1 MTDRAVPGRT
11 LNETLSEQLGREVVK
26 VETLPIAPGQVIRLA
41 FEGGES
47 RWRQGVRLATEGALM
62 ANEVSAPQLDLWPDT
77 APSVVE
83 IMCEST
89 DGFVRIYNIWQ
100 SGRRP
105 GVESRSHTSGM
116 VVDLL
121 PDGSRRYRC
130 NDIGFDPDFSKLVF
144 RISIA

>member
-1 MTDRAVPGRT
+1 
-11 LNETLSEQLGREVVK
+11 
-26 VETLPIAPGQVIRLA
+26 VI
-41 FEGGES
+41 
-47 RWRQGVRLATEGALM
+47 
-62 ANEVSAPQLDLWPDT
+62 ANEVSAPQLDLWSDT

-89 DGFVRIYNIWQ
+89 DGLVRIYSIWQ

-105 GVESRSHTSGM
+105 GVESRTQTSGM

-121 PDGSRRYRC
+121 SDGSRRYRC

-144 RISIA
+144 RISITWRRTAQLSTEPSRDNLA

>member
-1 MTDRAVPGRT
+1 MASGCQIGDRRSAD
-11 LNETLSEQLGREVVK
+11 
-26 VETLPIAPGQVIRLA
+26 
-41 FEGGES
+41 GE
-47 RWRQGVRLATEGALM
+47 RGERPE
-62 ANEVSAPQLDLWPDT
+62 LDLWPDT